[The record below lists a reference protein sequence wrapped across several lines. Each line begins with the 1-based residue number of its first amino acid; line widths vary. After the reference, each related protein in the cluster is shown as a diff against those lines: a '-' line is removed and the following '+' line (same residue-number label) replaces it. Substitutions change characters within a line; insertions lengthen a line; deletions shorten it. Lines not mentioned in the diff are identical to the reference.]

1 MICKLILQNLNELR
15 LRDKLCDLQLL
26 SKDGKAFNLHK
37 CVFIAACKRQ
47 FDIVCSR
54 ENEMHTSKMSK
65 MILPQVSANELK
77 AMINFIYGET
87 TQDTESPD
95 LLSALSKLNMVDLLE
110 HEGQGAT
117 GIRIKQEPEVSVIV
131 DVQVSNDSEH
141 SSPARESPFSENEDF
156 QIFTAPGSA
165 PDDFDGNNSDLEFIT
180 LGLNRRKTKAFE
192 PVALESTNSTDPVD
206 FNTEEKCDIEILS
219 LKQECEELANN
230 DPAIVEVKTEEDEH
244 IERLMDVFSNELDL
258 LKTPDQIPNSPSITV
273 EIDGIGRNNE
283 AEKVKANLFP
293 SEAEVDDLASTTD
306 ILFASEFAT
315 QTIANHL
322 VIPTKTDSPIKDKK
336 DTTTDTQTEEV
347 STMKEFESKSVSS
360 KYKMILPRVS
370 YQENIQALSSLSSP
384 STSSNEISQNKKVV
398 NKNCSDTNNHAD
410 KTRKREASG
419 KSRNIIE
426 HKTIARLLA
435 LPPLMPRTDTD
446 EKKMAKESDS
456 NAEMPKAFVN
466 KKNTESSH
474 NENVENNDKEKK
486 VVCSVESSSQ
496 SQNSSVCTEVA
507 VERDF
512 SLSNVQDKTV
522 KNSQKISVTKQAD
535 VENSG
540 SLISQAK
547 FEQLHQKKK
556 SVRRNAL
563 RLGYKHRNKKLKLL
577 NLDHVDCKETRKK
590 NIDFGVGQNK
600 ESTPVHA
607 RNRAVRNRKP
617 ASEPVHFGSPIH
629 SGILSVQGIN
639 IECRTCPPLDICPP
653 LKNDV

>member
-1 MICKLILQNLNELR
+1 MISKRILQNLNELR

-26 SKDGKAFNLHK
+26 SKDGEAFNLHK

-77 AMINFIYGET
+77 AMISFIYGET
-87 TQDTESPD
+87 TQDTQSPD
-95 LLSALSKLNMVDLLE
+95 LLSTLSKLNMVDLLE
-110 HEGQGAT
+110 NEGQSAT
-117 GIRIKQEPEVSVIV
+117 GIQIKQEPGLLDVSVIV
-131 DVQVSNDSEH
+131 DVQVSKVSEH
-141 SSPARESPFSENEDF
+141 LSPVTEAPFSESEDF
-156 QIFTAPGSA
+156 QIFTAPGLA
-165 PDDFDGNNSDLEFIT
+165 PDDLDGNNSDIEFIT
-180 LGLNRRKTKAFE
+180 LGLNRITKAFE
-192 PVALESTNSTDPVD
+192 PVALESTKSTDPVD
-206 FNTEEKCDIEILS
+206 FNTEENCNIEILS

-258 LKTPDQIPNSPSITV
+258 LKTPDQIPNSPIITV
-273 EIDGIGRNNE
+273 EIDGTERNNV

-306 ILFASEFAT
+306 ILLASELAT

-322 VIPTKTDSPIKDKK
+322 VIPTKTASPIKDKK
-336 DTTTDTQTEEV
+336 DTSTDTQTGEV

-370 YQENIQALSSLSSP
+370 YQENIQALSSLLSP
-384 STSSNEISQNKKVV
+384 STRSNEISQNKKVV

-435 LPPLMPRTDTD
+435 LPPLMLRTDTD
-446 EKKMAKESDS
+446 EKKMAKENDS

-486 VVCSVESSSQ
+486 VVCSVESLSQ
-496 SQNSSVCTEVA
+496 SQNSSICTEVA

-512 SLSNVQDKTV
+512 SLSSVQDKTV

-540 SLISQAK
+540 SLISRAK

-563 RLGYKHRNKKLKLL
+563 RLGYKHRNKKRKLL

-590 NIDFGVGQNK
+590 SIDFGVGQNK
-600 ESTPVHA
+600 GSTPVPA

-617 ASEPVHFGSPIH
+617 ASEPVHSGSPIH

-639 IECRTCPPLDICPP
+639 IECRTYPPSDIVP
-653 LKNDV
+653 L